1 MNLPNIKKEII
12 TTLHKLFQKIAIPPN
27 SSYEVSIILIPVSDK
42 DITRKEKYR
51 PISLS
56 NIDAK
61 ILNKTL
67 ENQILYYIKMIIHC
81 DQVGF
86 ISGM

>member
-1 MNLPNIKKEII
+1 MKKEII
-12 TTLHKLFQKIAIPPN
+12 TTLHKLFQKITIPPN

-67 ENQILYYIKMIIHC
+67 ANQILYYIKMVIHC